1 MGNDSA
7 ATPRLARVEI
17 DTATTPDAA
26 LEAARSAQA
35 IDIRFP
41 AFKDGRG
48 YSLAALIRESGFAG
62 ELRAT
67 GDILPDQKDYLT
79 RTGFDVIAPDDGSPR
94 WARTSFT
101 HAYQPG
107 LAKGANDRV
116 PAYRARALAIRKA
129 QVEALNQQYGDAVPE
144 TIIAVAVEVFEG
156 RIAMLS
162 SFGIEAAL
170 GLALLAQVDRSVPVV
185 FLDTQRHFPQTLSY
199 RDELVA
205 HLRLEDVRIL
215 TPDPA
220 EARAADNDGKLFER
234 DGEACCDLR
243 KVRPLNAGLEGF
255 DAVITGRKRA
265 HGGGRQ
271 ALQPFEFD
279 GERVKINP
287 VAGLAPADIAA
298 LYREMKLPVHPLSTQ
313 GYTSVGCWPCTA
325 PSSGAHARDGRWPG
339 SDRSECGIFDPVRT
353 ARADAARKRAVRL
366 IG

>member
-1 MGNDSA
+1 MASE
-7 ATPRLARVEI
+7 ATLKQVQTRVEI
-17 DTATTPDAA
+17 DTATAPEAA
-26 LEAARSAQA
+26 LEAARSARA

-48 YSLAALIRESGFAG
+48 YSLAALIRESGFTG

-94 WARTSFT
+94 WARASFT

-107 LAKGANDRV
+107 LAKGANDRL
-116 PAYRARALAIRKA
+116 PAYRARALAARKA
-129 QVEALNQQYGDAVPE
+129 QVEALNQQYGDAAPE
-144 TIIAVAVEVFEG
+144 TIIAVALEVFEG

-170 GLALLAQVDRSVPVV
+170 GLALLAQVDRSVPVL

-199 RDELVA
+199 RDQLIA
-205 HLRLEDVRIL
+205 HLGLEDVRII

-220 EARAADNDGKLFER
+220 EARAQDNDGKLFER

-265 HGGGRQ
+265 HGGGRES
-271 ALQPFEFD
+271 LKPFEFD

-287 VAGLAPADIAA
+287 VAGLDPAGIAA
-298 LYREMKLPVHPLSTQ
+298 LYRSMDLPAHPLSAQ

-325 PSSGAHARDGRWPG
+325 PSSGTHARDGRWPG
-339 SDRSECGIFDPVRT
+339 SQRSECGIFDPARN

>member
-1 MGNDSA
+1 MGSEA
-7 ATPRLARVEI
+7 SVKHAHSRVEI
-17 DTATTPDAA
+17 DTATAPQAALDAA
-26 LEAARSAQA
+26 RRAAA

-62 ELRAT
+62 ELCAT

-79 RTGFDVIAPDDGSPR
+79 RSGFDVIAPDEGSPR
-94 WARTSFT
+94 WARASFT

-107 LAKGANDRV
+107 LAKGANDRL
-116 PAYRARALAIRKA
+116 PAYRARALAARKA
-129 QVEALNQQYGDAVPE
+129 QVQALNQQYGDAPPE
-144 TIIAVAVEVFEG
+144 TIIAVALEVFAG

-162 SFGIEAAL
+162 SFGVEAAL
-170 GLALLAQVDRSVPVV
+170 GLALLAQVDRAVPVL

-199 RDELVA
+199 RDQLVA
-205 HLRLEDVRIL
+205 HLRLEDVRPL

-220 EARAADNDGKLFER
+220 EARAQDHDGRLYER
-234 DGEACCDLR
+234 DSEACCDLR
-243 KVRPLNAGLEGF
+243 KVRPLNAALDGF

-265 HGGGRQ
+265 HGSGRE
-271 ALQPFEFD
+271 ALRPFEFD

-287 VAGLAPADIAA
+287 VAGLDPARIAS
-298 LYREMKLPVHPLSTQ
+298 LYRDMKLPAHPLGAQ

-325 PSSGAHARDGRWPG
+325 PSAGTHPRDGRWPG

-353 ARADAARKRAVRL
+353 ARAEAASRRTVRL

>member
-1 MGNDSA
+1 MVSEA
-7 ATPRLARVEI
+7 ISRREEARIEI
-17 DTATTPDAA
+17 DTATPPLAA
-26 LEAARSAQA
+26 LEAAARARA

-41 AFKDGRG
+41 AFRDGRG

-79 RTGFDVIAPDDGSPR
+79 RTGFDVIAPDEGSPR
-94 WARTSFT
+94 WARRGFT

-107 LAKGANDRV
+107 LAKGANDRL
-116 PAYRARALAIRKA
+116 PAYRARALAARKA
-129 QVEALNQQYGDAVPE
+129 QVDALNQQYGDAPPE
-144 TIIAVAVEVFEG
+144 TIIAAALEAFEG
-156 RIAMLS
+156 RTAMLS

-170 GLALLAQVDRSVPVV
+170 GLALLAQVDRSVPVL

-199 RDELVA
+199 RDQLVA
-205 HLRLEDVRIL
+205 HLGLQDVRII

-220 EARAADNDGKLFER
+220 EARAQDNDGKLYER

-265 HGGGRQ
+265 HGGGRES
-271 ALQPFEFD
+271 LKPFEFD

-298 LYREMKLPVHPLSTQ
+298 LYREMKLPAHPLSAQ
-313 GYTSVGCWPCTA
+313 GYSSVGCWPCTA

-339 SDRSECGIFDPVRT
+339 SQRSECGIFDPVRN